1 MRTALRFV
9 ALSLLLVLPATAAH
23 AQPSVSPISDTIVNA
38 NDSLAVNVLA
48 LDPNGGQITLTAT
61 LPAFATLDEPT
72 TANGIILTT
81 VTLKPAAGD
90 IGTHTGS
97 VTVTAGALSD
107 TEEFQITVTAADA
120 DHPPRV
126 TTFPAV
132 VGIEGA
138 HLIFDVHVSDPDGD
152 EITSFTATNVPAGA
166 TFDTSVG
173 HNVGTFEWTPD
184 FTQAGLYD
192 VIFAATSNA
201 LSDSVTTHITIQP
214 SELVPPAVAPID
226 DVTMGEGDSLNIHV
240 TASGLDLVR
249 LTLTASLP
257 GFGTLNAP
265 TDTIGVDTLATT
277 ITLKPGAGDAGTYQ
291 ASVTATSGNQT
302 ATEAFTITV
311 VAPTPPPGN
320 FETHASMIGNFNAHR
335 KNICFRIRQT
345 DASFDLRDVNR
356 SSVALHWNG
365 NTLHPRSTKLEL
377 DCDDE
382 DEGEGGE
389 CDSLGVEH
397 HGDDDGECD
406 DCDDDGGHD
415 DAAAFDST
423 GCEVEGLR
431 ACFGTHALIDFFG
444 DTGVTAGLN
453 EATLEGSLNTG
464 ETFVAT
470 IGDFKHV
477 PVGHGNGDE
486 GDQGD
491 KGKHGKGPLALRVR
505 PNPMNPKT
513 DITFTLSQSMRV
525 RVAIYDLAGRLI
537 GHVYD
542 GQLAAGPHAIP
553 WNGSTLTGDRVASGV
568 YFVSVEAAQLR
579 QVQRLTVLK

>member
-1 MRTALRFV
+1 MRTALRFI

-48 LDPNGGQITLTAT
+48 LDPNGGPITLTAT

-81 VTLKPAAGD
+81 VTLRPTAGD

-97 VTVTAGALSD
+97 VTATAGALSD
-107 TEEFQITVTAADA
+107 TEEFQITVVAADA

-138 HLIFDVHVSDPDGD
+138 HMIFDVSVTDPDGD
-152 EITSFTATNVPAGA
+152 VITSFTATNVPSGA

-173 HNVGTFEWTPD
+173 QNVGAFEWTPD
-184 FTQAGLYD
+184 FTQAGIYD
-192 VIFAATSNA
+192 VIFAATSKE
-201 LSDSVTTHITIQP
+201 LSDSVTTHITVLP
-214 SELVPPAVAPID
+214 SETVPPVVAPID
-226 DVTMGEGDSLNIHV
+226 DVTMQEGDSLNIHV

-311 VAPTPPPGN
+311 TAPTPPPGN

-335 KNICFRIRQT
+335 KSICFRIRQT

-365 NTLHPRSTKLEL
+365 NTLHPSSTKLEL

-382 DEGEGGE
+382 DEGEGE
-389 CDSLGVEH
+389 ACDTLGVEH
-397 HGDDDGECD
+397 HGDDEGD
-406 DCDDDGGHD
+406 HD
-415 DAAAFDST
+415 DAAASDTT

-431 ACFGTHALIDFFG
+431 ACFSTHALMDFFG

-453 EATLEGSLNTG
+453 EATLEGHLNTG

-491 KGKHGKGPLALRVR
+491 KGTHGKGPLSLRVR
-505 PNPMNPKT
+505 PNPMNPRT
-513 DITFTLSQSMRV
+513 DITFTLSQPMRV

-537 GHVYD
+537 GKVYE
-542 GQLAAGPHAIP
+542 GQLAAGPQSIA

-568 YFVSVEAAQLR
+568 YFVSVEAARLR